1 VTETYRV
8 PTRVGYYAFL
18 PGSAD
23 YVRAAEFT
31 WSPASGVSLTIFHD
45 AASGLA
51 RRYYDRGAPYDAE
64 DRAVSRTEGA
74 AFMLAL
80 VQPALSSYHH
90 FVDES
95 DPAGGGGG

>member
-1 VTETYRV
+1 VTGTHRV
-8 PTRVGYYAFL
+8 PTRVGCYAFL

-31 WSPASGVSLTIFHD
+31 WSPESGVALTVFHD

-64 DRAVSRTEGA
+64 DRTVSRTEGA
-74 AFMLAL
+74 TFMLAL
-80 VQPALSSYHH
+80 VQPSLSSYYQ

-95 DPAGGGGG
+95 DPPG